1 MSCIV
6 FDEVKHCKSFITVHL
21 LPVSAR
27 FGHSAEE
34 FCCAIAVMGRDQET
48 SEHAANIRSG
58 FGRADQYILSY
69 LYMGASE
76 ILAPS

>member
-6 FDEVKHCKSFITVHL
+6 FHEVKHRKSFITVHL

-27 FGHSAEE
+27 FRHTTEE
-34 FCCAIAVMGRDQET
+34 LRCAIAVMGRDQET
-48 SEHAANIRSG
+48 FAYTANIQSR
-58 FGRADQYILSY
+58 FGRADRYVLIY
-69 LYMGASE
+69 LYMGPSK

>member
-6 FDEVKHCKSFITVHL
+6 FDEVKHCKSFIMVHL

-27 FGHSAEE
+27 FRHAAEE
-34 FCCAIAVMGRDQET
+34 LCCAIAVTGRDGET
-48 SEHAANIRSG
+48 FEHAAKIQFG
-58 FGRADQYILSY
+58 FGGAGLYILIC
-69 LYMGASE
+69 LCMGPST